1 MVFRGEDSLVDAR
14 LCASKRSKLVNT
26 QTRALRILCVDDD
39 VHVLAMLA
47 DTMRAAGHEVQTAL
61 DGAHALQKIATT
73 EKRYNLIIADSRMPH
88 LDGWRLIMQARAGG
102 FQGRIILFSAWLN
115 EEERARYRELNIDR
129 VIEKPPKPGELL
141 QAVRELG
148 SLAA

>member
-1 MVFRGEDSLVDAR
+1 
-14 LCASKRSKLVNT
+14 
-26 QTRALRILCVDDD
+26 
-39 VHVLAMLA
+39 MLA
-47 DTMRAAGHEVQTAL
+47 DTMRAEGHEVQTAL
-61 DGAHALQKIATT
+61 DGAHALQKIATS
-73 EKRYNLIIADSRMPH
+73 EKRYNLIIAAGRMPH

-102 FQGRIILFSAWLN
+102 FKGRIILFSAWLN

-141 QAVRELG
+141 EAVRELG